1 MIIFEMVQKTSRAA
15 ARPRGRPRAYDPE
28 TALARA
34 TEAFWKSGYAA
45 TSLDELAAATGMNR
59 PSLYMAF
66 GDKQA
71 LYLQALERYWT
82 RGLERMREMLACD
95 RPLPEALLRVYQAA
109 LDIYF
114 PGNGPPRGCF
124 AIGTA
129 TTAAVDDPLIRA
141 VFAQGLRKLDE
152 GFAARIRADRE
163 SGELPGGR
171 RSGHACGPGL
181 GYAPYSCA
189 TCPRGNPAR
198 GAGGDG
204 PQGRRQPLQGGSV
217 ECLRPIQ
224 TRSSMPEAR
233 CQILRSPGPALTL
246 GITKTILP
254 IRR

>member
-1 MIIFEMVQKTSRAA
+1 MIICEMVQKTSRAA
-15 ARPRGRPRAYDPE
+15 ARPRGRPRAYDPA

-59 PSLYMAF
+59 PSLYTAF

-82 RGLERMREMLACD
+82 KGLERMREMLACD

-114 PGNGPPRGCF
+114 PGKGPPRGCF

-129 TTAAVDDPLIRA
+129 ATAAVDDPRIRA

-152 GFAARIRADRE
+152 GFAARIRADCE
-163 SGELPGGR
+163 SGELPDGADPDTLAVLA
-171 RSGHACGPGL
+171 S
-181 GYAPYSCA
+181 A
-189 TCPRGNPAR
+189 TLHTLALRARAGTPRAELEEMAR
-198 GAGGDG
+198 KAVG
-204 PQGRRQPLQGGSV
+204 
-217 ECLRPIQ
+217 
-224 TRSSMPEAR
+224 
-233 CQILRSPGPALTL
+233 ILCRAAA
-246 GITKTILP
+246 
-254 IRR
+254 